1 MATITPVRLGSG
13 DFLQLSRSGSGAS
26 FLDFLMLGAGGSN
39 STADLSLWLDTRRYT
54 EMGFQLFRPDFNVDL
69 TDVVVVLEGTNIVDP
84 GAADPDISTP
94 AVTIGTL
101 NAINTY
107 VATIES
113 FRFIRVRLTGLPPD
127 PAPLPQIFVNIA
139 LFARA
144 R

>member
-113 FRFIRVRLTGLPPD
+113 FRFIRVRLT
-127 PAPLPQIFVNIA
+127 
-139 LFARA
+139 
-144 R
+144 